1 MLTLTSLRKTLHDLS
16 GLKRLWPY
24 LRAEKK
30 YVFIAA
36 GLIPVI
42 SLLSMSMPIVLKKTI
57 DQGISANNLQFLA
70 WGSTAYLLLVILDY
84 FMRAAQTLVS
94 ARAVHRMIRSMR
106 SYLMTHILGLSARYH
121 DKNMSGALVTRA
133 TSDFDDLS
141 ESLNQGVLT
150 SIVDLFV
157 LLGALAGV
165 FILDWRLA
173 LITLALFPLVSIA
186 VIQFSR
192 ALKRAMMKARVKIA
206 SLNAFSQECIYGQS
220 TVKLLSAEKAAN
232 DRYKHMAGEFRDAQM
247 ESVVLDASMFAV
259 LDGIASISIGIV
271 LYWAT
276 RLAVGEA
283 VFSPGLLVAFVAYLM
298 NLFEPIK
305 QLGNKMAMMQGAFTA
320 IDRVFGVLDVKDFI
334 GGEKPVEQLDG
345 ELRFDHVSFKYGKDS
360 SAPLILKDV
369 SFHLPAGHSVA
380 IVGPT
385 GSGKSTIVKLVTK
398 LYDGYTGHI
407 FLDDHDTRLL
417 DGPTLRQHIAIVPQD
432 IVLFTGSISFNISL
446 GMPGIT
452 HDDIVDAAKTVGA
465 HAFIESLP
473 GGYDFVV
480 AEQGKNLSY
489 GQSQLLAFARALAR
503 KPTMIVLDEATS
515 SVDPQAEAMIQEGI
529 RRLLKGRSVI
539 VIAHRLSTIQQCDEI
554 LLLRHG
560 EIIERGRHEDLIKQ
574 RGAYYRL
581 ATSMREG
588 FETPSYSHLE
598 Q

>member
-1 MLTLTSLRKTLHDLS
+1 MLTLTNVRKAFHDLS

-24 LRAEKK
+24 LRVEKGSV
-30 YVFIAA
+30 YVAA
-36 GLIPVI
+36 VLIPII
-42 SLLSMSMPIVLKKTI
+42 SLVSMSMPIVLKKTI
-57 DQGISANNLQFLA
+57 DSGISAQNLQFLA
-70 WGSTAYLLLVILDY
+70 WGSAAYLLLVILEY
-84 FMRAAQTLVS
+84 LTRAAQTLVT

-106 SYLMTHILGLSARYH
+106 TYLMRHILGLSARYH

-157 LLGALAGV
+157 LAGALVGI

-173 LITLALFPLVSIA
+173 LVTFAMLPVVTII

-220 TVKLLSAEKAAN
+220 TVKALSAEDEAN
-232 DRYKHMAGEFRDAQM
+232 TRYGKLAGEFRDAQM
-247 ESVVLDASMFAV
+247 QSVFLDSAMFAV

-271 LYWAT
+271 LYYAT
-276 RLAVGEA
+276 RLAAGEE
-283 VFSPGLLVAFVAYLM
+283 VFSPGLLVAFVAYLT

-305 QLGNKMAMMQGAFTA
+305 QLGNKMAMLQGAFTA

-334 GGEKPVEQLDG
+334 EGDTAVAQLDG
-345 ELRFDHVSFKYGKDS
+345 ELKFDHVSFKYNRDPQ
-360 SAPLILKDV
+360 APFILKDI

-380 IVGPT
+380 FVGPT

-398 LYDGYTGHI
+398 LYDGYTGSI
-407 FLDDHDTRLL
+407 FLDNQDTRLL
-417 DGPTLRQHIAIVPQD
+417 DGTTLRRHIAIVPQD
-432 IVLFTGSISFNISL
+432 IVLFTGTIAFNISL
-446 GMPGIT
+446 AMPGIT
-452 HDDIVDAAKTVGA
+452 PEDIVDAAKTVGA
-465 HAFIESLP
+465 HSFIESLP

-515 SVDPQAEAMIQEGI
+515 SVDPQAEAMIQDGI

-539 VIAHRLSTIQQCDEI
+539 VIAHRLSTIKQCDEI

-560 EIIERGRHEDLIKQ
+560 EVVERGRHEDLMAQK
-574 RGAYYRL
+574 GAYYRL
-581 ATSMREG
+581 SEAMVEG
-588 FETPSYSHLE
+588 QDIETIPLT
-598 Q
+598 